1 MSLRWDSMTNSQ
13 LHNKKDENN
22 DDIYEWIEFL
32 QENPGD
38 EVVQEKVVLKYKNL
52 VESLARKYSR
62 NSNIHEDLVQIGMIG
77 LLAAVR
83 RFDVSFG
90 KSFESFAIPTIIGE
104 IKRFIRDKTWSV
116 HVPRRIKELGPKI
129 KKTVDELTTE
139 NQQSPSVREIAEV
152 LEVTEEDVLETME
165 MSKSYRALSVDRKI
179 EADADGSTVAI
190 LDLVGNDD
198 SGYDNID
205 QKMILQ
211 NIMYVLTDREK
222 RILQCTYFDNM
233 SQKET
238 GELLGISQM
247 HVSRLQ
253 RRALLKL
260 REAIQSESSE
270 VID

>member
-1 MSLRWDSMTNSQ
+1 MTNSQ
-13 LHNKKDENN
+13 LHNKKDGNN

-83 RFDVSFG
+83 RFDISFG

-129 KKTVDELTTE
+129 KKTVDDLTTE

-165 MSKSYRALSVDRKI
+165 MSKSYRACQWIVK
-179 EADADGSTVAI
+179 
-190 LDLVGNDD
+190 
-198 SGYDNID
+198 
-205 QKMILQ
+205 
-211 NIMYVLTDREK
+211 
-222 RILQCTYFDNM
+222 
-233 SQKET
+233 
-238 GELLGISQM
+238 
-247 HVSRLQ
+247 
-253 RRALLKL
+253 LKL
-260 REAIQSESSE
+260 MPME
-270 VID
+270 VQLRF

>member
-1 MSLRWDSMTNSQ
+1 M
-13 LHNKKDENN
+13 
-22 DDIYEWIEFL
+22 
-32 QENPGD
+32 
-38 EVVQEKVVLKYKNL
+38 
-52 VESLARKYSR
+52 
-62 NSNIHEDLVQIGMIG
+62 
-77 LLAAVR
+77 
-83 RFDVSFG
+83 
-90 KSFESFAIPTIIGE
+90 
-104 IKRFIRDKTWSV
+104 
-116 HVPRRIKELGPKI
+116 
-129 KKTVDELTTE
+129 
-139 NQQSPSVREIAEV
+139 
-152 LEVTEEDVLETME
+152 
-165 MSKSYRALSVDRKI
+165 DRKI